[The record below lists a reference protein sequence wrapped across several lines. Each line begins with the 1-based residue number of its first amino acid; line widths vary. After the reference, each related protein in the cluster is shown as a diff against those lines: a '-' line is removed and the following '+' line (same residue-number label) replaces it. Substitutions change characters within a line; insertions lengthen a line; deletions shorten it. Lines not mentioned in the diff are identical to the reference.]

1 MFNANAAKRY
11 QAVMSG
17 GGIDRYIF
25 NAQDGNGIGS
35 FFGPILKAILPVA
48 KTIGGTVLNLVKP
61 AARAAAREGIKGMG
75 AMALGSLADKTIE
88 SVKRSR
94 KRKSLKPSRNS
105 RKSRSSKKV
114 RYSIK

>member
-1 MFNANAAKRY
+1 METYVFNANAAKRY

-35 FFGPILKAILPVA
+35 FFGPILKAVLPVA
-48 KTIGGTVLNLVKP
+48 KTLGSTIMNLVKP

-75 AMALGSLADKTIE
+75 TMALGSLADKTIE
-88 SVKRSR
+88 NVQRSR
-94 KRKSLKPSRNS
+94 KTHKRKSSTSTRATKDPKR
-105 RKSRSSKKV
+105 V
-114 RYSIK
+114 R